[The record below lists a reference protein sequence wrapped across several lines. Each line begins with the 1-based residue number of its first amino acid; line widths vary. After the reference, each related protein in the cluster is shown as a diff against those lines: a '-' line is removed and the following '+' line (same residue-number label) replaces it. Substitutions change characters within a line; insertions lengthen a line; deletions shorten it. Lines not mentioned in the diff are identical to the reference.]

1 MITNLGDISKTVSVG
16 SSLGGYFSALVS
28 NHTGCPVLLL
38 NPSTQ
43 PHITLQRFSEQPILD
58 DIAENKRLSSQV
70 MHMTAGGWAITGA
83 DLQWFADHP
92 LLSVNYPQ
100 KTAVWIKKGDEL
112 LNPQVSAE
120 FYQQQG
126 AAVTLQTG
134 GDHRFS
140 NFARRLPVVIRTL
153 QQLK

>member
-1 MITNLGDISKTVSVG
+1 MYT
-16 SSLGGYFSALVS
+16 
-28 NHTGCPVLLL
+28 
-38 NPSTQ
+38 
-43 PHITLQRFSEQPILD
+43 
-58 DIAENKRLSSQV
+58 
-70 MHMTAGGWAITGA
+70 TAGGWAITGA